1 MFDTM
6 KTRLL
11 LILLFPV
18 IAYSQTRYLDSLFSV
33 ETTSDILYGNNDNW
47 NGSNQDL
54 YLDVYE
60 PAGDVA
66 EERPLIIF
74 AHGGS
79 FLYGDKLNPSMQI
92 LCTEFAEMGYVTAS
106 INYRLGVNYF
116 NVLAGNGE
124 TEFLYAALR
133 GTHDM
138 RAAVRFF
145 RQDADTDNLYR
156 IDTNYIFAGGSSAG
170 AFMGLHTAY
179 LDQLEEIPEEVD
191 NIEELGGIPGN
202 SGNPGYSSDI
212 DLAVNLSGAIGDT
225 VWIEEEDTPHVS
237 MHGTDDGTVPYETG
251 YVELFGIQV
260 YEVHGSGVIDI
271 RSENVNVAHDFY
283 TFNGAGHVPYDPVAG
298 EDQHEM
304 YMDTT
309 IQFVKTSLYERFF
322 GTLTGRPEQFITQKQ
337 LTAYPNPSNTGRITV
352 TISPSQHALIGIHD
366 MSGRRIISR
375 QVHSSTTFTLDRGVY
390 LLRATYKDG
399 TVENRKLIIK

>member
-1 MFDTM
+1 M

-11 LILLFPV
+11 LILFFPV
-18 IAYSQTRYLDSLFSV
+18 VAFSQTRYLDSLFSV
-33 ETTSDILYGNNDNW
+33 ETTYDVLYGNNDNW
-47 NGSNQDL
+47 NGTNQDL

-66 EERPLIIF
+66 EKRPLIIF

-92 LCTEFAEMGYVTAS
+92 LCSEFAEMGYVTAS
-106 INYRLGVNYF
+106 INYRLGVDYF

-145 RQDADTDNLYR
+145 RQDAATENLFR

-212 DLAVNLSGAIGDT
+212 DIAINLSGAIGDT
-225 VWIEEEDTPHVS
+225 TWIVEEDTPHVS
-237 MHGTDDGTVPYETG
+237 MHGTDDATVPYEEG
-251 YVELFGIQV
+251 YVELFGIEV
-260 YEVHGSGVIDI
+260 YEVQGSALIAE
-271 RSENVNVAHDFY
+271 RSENENVNHDFH
-283 TFNGAGHVPYDPVAG
+283 TFVGAGHVPYDPVAG
-298 EDQHEM
+298 DDEHEM

-322 GTLTGRPEQFITQKQ
+322 GTLTGFETESISETKIR
-337 LTAYPNPSNTGRITV
+337 LYPNPSSTGDFVIEPLINQQAILKIYDITGRKILMESLTSTKTLHLETGIYIVTV
-352 TISPSQHALIGIHD
+352 LFSDNSIE
-366 MSGRRIISR
+366 
-375 QVHSSTTFTLDRGVY
+375 
-390 LLRATYKDG
+390 KK
-399 TVENRKLIIK
+399 KLIIR